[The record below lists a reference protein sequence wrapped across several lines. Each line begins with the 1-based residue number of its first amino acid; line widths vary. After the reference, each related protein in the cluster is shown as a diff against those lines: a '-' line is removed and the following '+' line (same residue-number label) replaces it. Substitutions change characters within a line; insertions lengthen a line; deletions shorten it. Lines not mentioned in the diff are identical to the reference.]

1 MKRNPKLSISLM
13 VLSMIVLSA
22 FIIWSISENKSS
34 YDEPQEALL
43 AENEDLVLIPAYV
56 SQDEALFFFIRNE
69 NSLGAAK
76 VYKNLW
82 GWKSEFL
89 TWSSFN
95 SITTG
100 EKIGGYQIYG
110 DELVFGLMEKGDD
123 RVMIINNIP
132 ATTINLELS
141 LPDEA
146 DNDRLSD
153 LYLWYFETDDLLDET
168 NLNLVDRNTN
178 EEIDTSQIS
187 Y

>member
-1 MKRNPKLSISLM
+1 MKRNPKLFISLLA
-13 VLSMIVLSA
+13 LSMIILSA
-22 FIIWSISENKSS
+22 FIIWSISESKVS
-34 YDEPQEALL
+34 YEEPQEALL
-43 AENEDLVLIPAYV
+43 AENEDLVLIPAYKA
-56 SQDEALFFFIRNE
+56 QDEALFFFIQNE
-69 NSLGAAK
+69 NSLGSAM
-76 VYKNLW
+76 VYKNLR
-82 GWKSEFL
+82 GWKSDFL
-89 TWSSFN
+89 IWSPFN
-95 SITTG
+95 SITTE

-123 RVMIINNIP
+123 RVMMINNIP

-153 LYLWYFETDDLLDET
+153 LYLWYFETDDLMNET
-168 NLNLVDRNTN
+168 NLNLIDRNTN